1 MVTML
6 QQSSTLQ
13 SDNSSIRQTTANTC
27 RTFEQVAAAAAVYA
41 TAPWVLR
48 VQLDRKPNCIART
61 TIIKAAYACASNG
74 RQSAFTRNQSF
85 AAKIRQRCRASLHRQ
100 RTSYRWCK
108 YNDYMKQRRQRATY
122 SQFISVIITNFHRS
136 QRRPSETENSTN
148 SRPPPDHPP

>member
-1 MVTML
+1 M
-6 QQSSTLQ
+6 
-13 SDNSSIRQTTANTC
+13 
-27 RTFEQVAAAAAVYA
+27 YA

-122 SQFISVIITNFHRS
+122 SQFISGLLKIMKFVFQINITIFYYNIKYIYLGDGG
-136 QRRPSETENSTN
+136 RPCGAMDSALDFESSGCGFES
-148 SRPPPDHPP
+148 HQG